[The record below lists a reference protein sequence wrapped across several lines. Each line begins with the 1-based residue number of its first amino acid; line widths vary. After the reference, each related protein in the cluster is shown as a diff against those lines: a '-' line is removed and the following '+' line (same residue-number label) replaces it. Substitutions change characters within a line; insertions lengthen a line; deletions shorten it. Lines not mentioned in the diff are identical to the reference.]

1 MNPIYHDGAICAL
14 EFYESKL
21 YSGEGPNLC
30 IYDYAN
36 ENLTKNKLFERKII
50 PKNKIHGIKFN
61 RQQYSDSNN
70 EDDII
75 IAIWGGRSLIISKL
89 SDLKDENYKIKELFV
104 GDWIMTCEFS
114 NCGKKLYVLNAHN
127 CVTTINIEFLNNLKI
142 ESENHCNEKSILYS
156 GTIRVLKNNKILICA
171 GTVMSG
177 ILLWELNSC
186 KLLHNLTGHEGSI
199 FGVKAS
205 NDGKYLVSCSDD
217 RSIKIWD
224 IESGENLATGWGHG
238 ARIWSLDFYTIDN
251 NNSNNNNNNNNE
263 IFRIFSASEDCT
275 ARVWSFKSNDSNLEC
290 YNIYD
295 SHTGRNIWS
304 SAINYQY
311 SIAATGGAD
320 GRIKLYDLNETKR
333 DGYFSNEWDNNKI
346 NDMIKISNSIDDNI
360 SFEKNELIKEYFDF
374 LNNTGLI
381 SITNEGKILTL
392 NNNYQ
397 NWNFLFQDNDFKK
410 FSIINGFKNEKIVVI
425 GSKIG
430 KLILLKFND
439 DLNIIDKR
447 EIQLEGLNS
456 NLNNILTCKDNNRLI
471 IYIETPNPRDNFK
484 IIEIND
490 TDIHNTINYDL
501 VKPDTRFVSSCICF
515 DSKNSWLVIGSRY
528 TTFILY
534 SLNNNN
540 GNTTIE
546 NKPLKLWKKFYPGDT
561 ISSVQIIKSDINQ
574 IYILM
579 TLRDGDYMILKIDEK
594 FNIEFIQENRVQKGF
609 LEGCFINELD
619 GDLITYGF
627 KSSLFYIWNETKQFE
642 ILKIY
647 CGGAHR
653 QWSFN
658 HYYTTTKNNTNKFLQ
673 FRFIYTRASDIYL
686 LNTGI
691 PPFLQ
696 KSYLKPGFHG
706 REIRSLDFSPK
717 LYSNNN
723 SSNNSRLLLSGAEDT
738 TIKLSSFNSNG
749 EFEVYW
755 SQRKHVSGIQS
766 IKFIN
771 ENFAITSAAR
781 EELFLWKI
789 ESDLKFEK
797 INKPFISC
805 FAVLPPTSANPDLRI
820 MDFDVIN
827 VTADEKSIGFVMVTV
842 YSDSAI
848 RLWYFNYESKKFTL
862 ISEGEYK
869 TCCILNTNFIVVD
882 RSIYILISATDGH
895 LTLWN
900 IDSTLKNDFKLS
912 KNSKSLVLNNKDTT
926 DIVISEFSSMKLLI
940 NQQIHQSGI
949 KDMALRFIDPIE
961 DEIAKIDVIT
971 GGDDNALGITSFIF
985 NKQKSE
991 VNCEISSFVP
1001 DAASSTITSVSL
1013 TTNSQAVLVTSV
1025 DQVLKKWSIDDSNLE
1040 LLEEKYTTIAD
1051 TGCSTVTEIDGSE
1064 VALVG
1069 GSGFSIWKL

>member
-1 MNPIYHDGAICAL
+1 
-14 EFYESKL
+14 
-21 YSGEGPNLC
+21 
-30 IYDYAN
+30 
-36 ENLTKNKLFERKII
+36 
-50 PKNKIHGIKFN
+50 
-61 RQQYSDSNN
+61 
-70 EDDII
+70 
-75 IAIWGGRSLIISKL
+75 
-89 SDLKDENYKIKELFV
+89 
-104 GDWIMTCEFS
+104 
-114 NCGKKLYVLNAHN
+114 
-127 CVTTINIEFLNNLKI
+127 
-142 ESENHCNEKSILYS
+142 
-156 GTIRVLKNNKILICA
+156 
-171 GTVMSG
+171 MSG

-205 NDGKYLVSCSDD
+205 SDGKYLVSCSDD

-224 IESGENLATGWGHG
+224 IETGENLATGWGHG

-251 NNSNNNNNNNNE
+251 DNSNNNNE

-275 ARVWSFKSNDSNLEC
+275 ARVWGFKANDSNLEC

-304 SAINYQY
+304 SAINYQD

-320 GRIKLYDLNETKR
+320 GRIKFYDLNETVR
-333 DGYFSNEWDNNKI
+333 DGYFSNEWDNTKI
-346 NDMIKISNSIDDNI
+346 SDMIKISNASDI
-360 SFEKNELIKEYFDF
+360 SFVKNELIKEYFDF
-374 LNNTGLI
+374 SNNTGLV
-381 SITNEGKILTL
+381 SVTTEGKILTL

-397 NWNFLFQDNDFKK
+397 SWNFLFQDEDLKK
-410 FSIINGFKNEKIVVI
+410 FSIITGFKDEKIVVI

-430 KLILLKFND
+430 KLILLKFDD
-439 DLNIIDKR
+439 DLKITDKR

-456 NLNNILTCKDNNRLI
+456 NLNNILTCKDNGRLI

-484 IIEIND
+484 IIEIKD
-490 TDIHNTINYDL
+490 TDIQNTVNYDL
-501 VKPDTRFVSSCICF
+501 VKPETRFVSSCICF

-528 TTFILY
+528 TTFLLY
-534 SLNNNN
+534 SLNSGNNV
-540 GNTTIE
+540 TE
-546 NKPLKLWKKFYPGDT
+546 NPPLKLWKKFYPGDT
-561 ISSVQIIKSDINQ
+561 ISSVQIINSNINQ
-574 IYILM
+574 IFILM
-579 TLRDGDYMILKIDEK
+579 TLRDGDYMILKIDET

-658 HYYTTTKNNTNKFLQ
+658 HYYTIDSKTNNKFLQ

-706 REIRSLDFSPK
+706 REIRSLDFSPQ
-717 LYSNNN
+717 LNPIN
-723 SSNNSRLLLSGAEDT
+723 STNSRLLLSGAEDT

-771 ENFAITSAAR
+771 SKFAITSAAR

-789 ESDLKFEK
+789 ESDLKFEN
-797 INKPFISC
+797 IMKPFISC

-820 MDFDVIN
+820 MDFDVID
-827 VTADEKSIGFVMVTV
+827 VTDQETGKYIGFVMVTV

-848 RLWYFNYESKKFTL
+848 RLWYFNYESKKFIL
-862 ISEGEYK
+862 ISQGEYK
-869 TCCILNTNFIVVD
+869 TCCILNSNFIVVNG
-882 RSIYILISATDGH
+882 STYILISATDGH

-900 IDSTLKNDFKLS
+900 IDSTLKANFKLS
-912 KNSKSLVLNNKDTT
+912 NDAKSLVLNKDT
-926 DIVISEFSSMKLLI
+926 DIVVCEFATMKLLI
-940 NQQIHQSGI
+940 NQQIHQSSI
-949 KDMALRFIDPIE
+949 KDMALRFIELRE
-961 DEIAKIDVIT
+961 DKVAKVDVIT
-971 GGDDNALGITSFIF
+971 GGDDNALGITSFHF
-985 NKQKSE
+985 NKQTNG

-1013 TTNSQAVLVTSV
+1013 TTDLQAVIVTSV
-1025 DQVLKKWSIDDSNLE
+1025 DQVLKKWSIIDSNLE
-1040 LLEEKYTTIAD
+1040 LLEAKYTTVAD
-1051 TGCSTVTEIDGSE
+1051 TGCSTVAEIDGSE

-1069 GSGFSIWKL
+1069 GSGFSIWKI